1 MPVEGRGNRV
11 TPYRFLWVGSTVKS
25 DGDAAPDIN
34 GGCYAGQVRWCK
46 PDPGRGSW
54 PGVLACSRTSPC
66 RLGAEMNRL
75 QFSEDF
81 TRDLCQL
88 AMDEV

>member
-1 MPVEGRGNRV
+1 MAVEGRGNRV
-11 TPYRFLWVGSTVKS
+11 TPYRFLWM
-25 DGDAAPDIN
+25 AR
-34 GGCYAGQVRWCK
+34 QVRWCK

-54 PGVLACSRTSPC
+54 PGVLAYSRTSPC